1 MWAFLL
7 LIGIL
12 VVFFKLFQ
20 KSSEKTAYQYKPGKT
35 PPDKANN

>member
-20 KSSEKTAYQYKPGKT
+20 KSSEKTDFRYKRGKLNLVKH
-35 PPDKANN
+35 P